1 LHGNFIVYTILLQS
15 FFLFIGR
22 SAGIVFVG
30 EIAGQARND
39 VA

>member
-1 LHGNFIVYTILLQS
+1 MTILLQS
-15 FFLFIGR
+15 LFFFTGH

-39 VA
+39 GNR